1 MTEESVKTPIL
12 TPEEQKQLVD
22 DAIERQERH
31 AESELQMA
39 RLFIDKGKIEIA
51 RRRLNE
57 VVELYG
63 KSDSAKEAR
72 KMLKTI

>member
-1 MTEESVKTPIL
+1 MTEELVKTPTL

-22 DAIERQERH
+22 HAIERQERH
-31 AESELQMA
+31 TESELQTA

-63 KSDSAKEAR
+63 KSEAAKEAKKLLR
-72 KMLKTI
+72 GL